1 MEDSLTQ
8 VNKLAEP
15 AHLEL
20 DMASVLEAADVGAFE
35 LDLETGFSS
44 VSSGWK
50 SMLGFSPDA
59 VIFAQDEWLDRVH
72 PDDLKKVQTADEAM
86 LTGATARSK
95 TTFRMRH
102 EDGHYVW
109 IQSNAGVSERDAS
122 GMPRRISGV
131 HIDVSEEM
139 ERERAKDEFV
149 AMISHELRTPLTSV
163 LGALKMANSGA
174 LGELPGP
181 IGNLLQLAQRNSN
194 RLLHLV
200 NELLDFKSLESGTLS
215 YEMTELD
222 AREVASDATMSMEG
236 YLQDGQKIKLTA
248 PDGEAPLH
256 LEADVNRLQQ
266 ILANLLSNAAK
277 FSPAESEIE
286 LELTQDGDMLQ
297 FAVRDHGPGVPEE
310 LQGRMFQRFT
320 QAKSG
325 EKRKFKSTG
334 LGLSICKQMT
344 EGMGGQIGY
353 FNNED
358 GGATFWVR
366 LPSHCA

>member
-1 MEDSLTQ
+1 M
-8 VNKLAEP
+8 VGVPCN
-15 AHLEL
+15 
-20 DMASVLEAADVGAFE
+20 AD
-35 LDLETGFSS
+35 
-44 VSSGWK
+44 
-50 SMLGFSPDA
+50 
-59 VIFAQDEWLDRVH
+59 IFALDEWLERVH
-72 PDDLKKVQTADEAM
+72 PDDLKKVQAADEAM
-86 LTGATARSK
+86 LTGAAPRSK

-102 EDGHYVW
+102 EAGHYIWV
-109 IQSNAGVSERDAS
+109 QSNAGVSARDTS
-122 GMPRRISGV
+122 GMPIRISGV

-163 LGALKMANSGA
+163 LGALKMVNSGS
-174 LGELPGP
+174 LGDIPGP

-200 NELLDFKSLESGTLS
+200 NELLDFKSLESGTLT
-215 YEMTELD
+215 YEMTKLN
-222 AREVASDATMSMEG
+222 AREVASDATLSMEG

-248 PDGEAPLH
+248 PDGDAPLY

-266 ILANLLSNAAK
+266 IMANLLSNAAK
-277 FSPAESEIE
+277 FSPADSEIE
-286 LELTQDGDMLQ
+286 LELSQDGDMLQ
-297 FAVRDHGPGVPEE
+297 FAVRDHGEGVPEE
-310 LQGRMFQRFT
+310 LAGRMFQRFT
-320 QAKSG
+320 QAKTG

-358 GGATFWVR
+358 NGAAFWVR
-366 LPSHCA
+366 LPAVAD